1 MYSVFIC
8 PLFIGKPKND
18 IYAPC
23 NKVCVYVS
31 CGGDKGIRTPD
42 LYVAN
47 VSRYQLCYI
56 PVLICFDI
64 VTDFSDYCFAV
75 NGVAGGMVG
84 NIGFEPMTFSTSRR
98 HSPSEL
104 IARKLLLPVATFA
117 TAYNHVDVTELHK

>member
-1 MYSVFIC
+1 M
-8 PLFIGKPKND
+8 
-18 IYAPC
+18 
-23 NKVCVYVS
+23 
-31 CGGDKGIRTPD
+31 
-42 LYVAN
+42 
-47 VSRYQLCYI
+47 
-56 PVLICFDI
+56 ICFDI